1 MPYDINLAYRI
12 NFIVNVRGTQYNS
25 LRRST
30 IFNKNFP
37 HGVQLVSGERM
48 NKLNS
53 IVISLFRRWRG
64 YARTEAT
71 EFELIVASVFMS
83 GFVIQSGA
91 LMYHLQVST
100 F

>member
-1 MPYDINLAYRI
+1 
-12 NFIVNVRGTQYNS
+12 
-25 LRRST
+25 
-30 IFNKNFP
+30 
-37 HGVQLVSGERM
+37 M

-53 IVISLFRRWRG
+53 IVISLFRKWRG

-91 LMYHLQVST
+91 LMYHLQVGADIIGYVLGPKLQKRKPVGHWSSIW
-100 F
+100 

>member
-1 MPYDINLAYRI
+1 MVA
-12 NFIVNVRGTQYNS
+12 
-25 LRRST
+25 
-30 IFNKNFP
+30 
-37 HGVQLVSGERM
+37 GERM

-91 LMYHLQVST
+91 LMYHLQVQTLLDMFWVQNSKRESQSDIGQVYN
-100 F
+100 